1 MTLTP
6 LFPEKNNMYNRM
18 KKKKHKKLVA
28 DFDKQK
34 ERHLENLAS
43 KMLNNDEKL
52 QKLKDKNID
61 PKFLNLF

>member
-1 MTLTP
+1 MILIHW
-6 LFPEKNNMYNRM
+6 FPERSNIYNRM
-18 KKKKHKKLVA
+18 KKKRHENIVK
-28 DFDKQK
+28 DYDKQK

-52 QKLKDKNID
+52 QKLKEKNID